1 MKSKLTLQLILLL
14 ALSLSACTAASV
26 DDLPGYPS
34 PVSTT
39 TPDRPIRSSDP
50 IFVAP
55 STPGLGNAEINEATV
70 NSIEIAILESFPVQI
85 HVLATGILP
94 DGCTHVGPID
104 IAREGTAFDV
114 TIHTVR
120 PADAMC
126 TQVVSEFEEVV
137 PLDVYGLA
145 AGAYTVNV
153 NGVTD
158 SFTLDMD
165 NAISEVVEIDK
176 STVHWDE
183 IPPTDRAQ
191 LIRLTLERAL
201 LAKEI
206 PDYELLANQGDIIL
220 SLKNIDPSLV
230 PALPGVH
237 LITMTPEE
245 IQTRANNEGD
255 FLYLEFQE
263 IVASSPD
270 RVSISLNNGWAAAE
284 DSKTGYLSGGGF
296 VIEFVKEGDVWSGEV
311 VGIWIS

>member
-1 MKSKLTLQLILLL
+1 MKSKQCLQLILLL
-14 ALSLSACTAASV
+14 AISLSACTAASV

-34 PVSTT
+34 PVSTAN
-39 TPDRPIRSSDP
+39 PDRPVRSDDP
-50 IFVAP
+50 LSVAP
-55 STPGLGNAEINEATV
+55 STPDLDNAVIDEA
-70 NSIEIAILESFPVQI
+70 NISSIEIAILESFPVQI
-85 HVLATGILP
+85 QVLVTGTLP
-94 DGCTHVGPID
+94 DGCTRIGPID
-104 IAREGTAFDV
+104 TRREGTVFDV

-126 TQVVSEFEEVV
+126 TQVISEFEEVV

-145 AGAYTVNV
+145 AGTYTVNV

-158 SFTLDMD
+158 TFTLDMD
-165 NAISEVVEIDK
+165 NAISEVVIDE
-176 STVHWDE
+176 SAVHWDE

-206 PDYELLANQGDIIL
+206 PDYELLANQEEIIL

-230 PALPGVH
+230 PELPGVN

-245 IQTRANNEGD
+245 IQAKANDEGD

-270 RVSISLNNGWAAAE
+270 RVSISLNNGWAVAE
-284 DSKTGYLSGGGF
+284 NSKTGYLSGGGF
-296 VIEFVKEGDVWSGEV
+296 VIEYVKEGDIWSGEV
-311 VGIWIS
+311 IGIWIS